1 MGFWH
6 HFVLG
11 KDQFQGLERPEL
23 LDKIVEGHKRY
34 FETIEP
40 DMMKLMNEGFMGY
53 PPVMNNNLETAEDLL
68 AIKSIGP
75 DHPWITEQVKHVR
88 RLVDLFGDK
97 VMTFYNVF
105 APLQVIRIRLD
116 FYDLKYDRLDRKS
129 TRLNSS
135 HPPESR
141 MPSSA

>member
-1 MGFWH
+1 MLWTIKRHTGSRWDSGIT
-6 HFVLG
+6 LYLERISSR
-11 KDQFQGLERPEL
+11 GLERPEL

-68 AIKSIGP
+68 PSRASAP

-116 FYDLKYDRLDRKS
+116 FYDL
-129 TRLNSS
+129 
-135 HPPESR
+135 EI
-141 MPSSA
+141 